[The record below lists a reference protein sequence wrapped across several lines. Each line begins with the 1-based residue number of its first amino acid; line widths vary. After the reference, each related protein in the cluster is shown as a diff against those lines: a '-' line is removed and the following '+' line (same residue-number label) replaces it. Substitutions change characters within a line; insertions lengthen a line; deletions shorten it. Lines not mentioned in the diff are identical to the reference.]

1 MQGKVF
7 KYGDDVN
14 TDVIFPGKYT
24 YTISEISEMGKH
36 AMEGIDPD
44 FPNRVKP
51 GDMIVAGKN
60 FGCGSSREQ
69 ASKCLKALGVSAVI
83 ARSFSRIYFRSGIN
97 NGILLITC
105 PEAVDAIEAGDT
117 VSVDLSACTLTA
129 KGRTFPFP
137 PIPPSVLEILTD
149 GGLIPHVRKKLAAK

>member
-1 MQGKVF
+1 MGKVF
-7 KYGDDVN
+7 CYGDAVN

-24 YTISEISEMGKH
+24 YTISQPEEMARH

-44 FPNRVKP
+44 FPNRVRP
-51 GDMIVAGKN
+51 GDVIVAGKN

-69 ASKCLKALGVSAVI
+69 ASKCLKALGVSAII

-97 NGILLITC
+97 NGILLVTC
-105 PEAVDAIEAGDT
+105 PEAVDALREGDEVELDLAGCRIH
-117 VSVDLSACTLTA
+117 SA
-129 KGRTFPFP
+129 GRSWSFP

-149 GGLIPHVRKKLAAK
+149 GGLIPHIRKKIKK